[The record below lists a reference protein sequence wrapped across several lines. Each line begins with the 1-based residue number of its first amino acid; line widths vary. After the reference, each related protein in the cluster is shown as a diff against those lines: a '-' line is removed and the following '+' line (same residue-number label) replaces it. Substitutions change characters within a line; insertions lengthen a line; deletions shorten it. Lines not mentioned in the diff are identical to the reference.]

1 MSYRERVDKGLSESG
16 GKIIKQDRGLCSSQC
31 EMKLGGR
38 RMSEVCAH
46 AFYVFV

>member
-16 GKIIKQDRGLCSSQC
+16 GKIIKQDRGLCGSQC